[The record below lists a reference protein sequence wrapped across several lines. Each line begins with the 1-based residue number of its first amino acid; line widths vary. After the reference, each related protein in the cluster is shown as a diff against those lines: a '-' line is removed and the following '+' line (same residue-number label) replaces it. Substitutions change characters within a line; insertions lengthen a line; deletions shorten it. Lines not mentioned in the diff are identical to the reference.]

1 MRLARLVKV
10 FEHPLTE
17 CYLLFVHA
25 CLPVFVNFNLLLQ
38 REDPILPLMYEAVL
52 DVIVILL
59 SRFLKPELV
68 SQFRANP
75 EKKFD
80 GIIRDPANQL
90 DDSKIHLGFG
100 LRGKLTKALDEGDV
114 TEIQYKEFLA
124 AGKAFHIEGAIY
136 AIKAL
141 PFDDAILKHA
151 GFVDF
156 LQKNKFS
163 LESVDFIVERFQPYL
178 NIPDTELPLLETEF
192 ALYQALEIN
201 MLSQKALKEAS
212 VRVCILDGKS
222 ENVTY
227 RHDVLWYYIEHEFVI
242 SGSQRS
248 KFHYLSNFFR
258 CTLVL
263 FLVLCE
269 RHGGAVGSALGFGSK
284 HPSSKLG
291 RDNCVEALSPHRVTA
306 VGKLLTLNCLG
317 GDWPSFTF
325 IYFTLLSSD
334 CGLSVVSNKRIL
346 LLLLLLV
353 IVCCNIRHVFHF
365 DILSYVGLRSTH
377 NNLRRPSLSRSIKC
391 GMTIQLL

>member
-1 MRLARLVKV
+1 VYFWFEYSSKRKNLYSEFCHFNDVEYRRVLKFISVRWLGMSTCVERILKQFPALKSYFLSTPDADRSSKVRLARLVKV

-38 REDPILPLMYEAVL
+38 REDPILPLMYEAML

-136 AIKAL
+136 AIKVL

-222 ENVTY
+222 ETVTY

-248 KFHYLSNFFR
+248 KFHYLSRVARFVSIHLYVRGYFQ
-258 CTLVL
+258 
-263 FLVLCE
+263 
-269 RHGGAVGSALGFGSK
+269 
-284 HPSSKLG
+284 
-291 RDNCVEALSPHRVTA
+291 LSPIAAH
-306 VGKLLTLNCLG
+306 L
-317 GDWPSFTF
+317 FTCYLC
-325 IYFTLLSSD
+325 I
-334 CGLSVVSNKRIL
+334 CK
-346 LLLLLLV
+346 
-353 IVCCNIRHVFHF
+353 HF
-365 DILSYVGLRSTH
+365 QMST
-377 NNLRRPSLSRSIKC
+377 KF
-391 GMTIQLL
+391 